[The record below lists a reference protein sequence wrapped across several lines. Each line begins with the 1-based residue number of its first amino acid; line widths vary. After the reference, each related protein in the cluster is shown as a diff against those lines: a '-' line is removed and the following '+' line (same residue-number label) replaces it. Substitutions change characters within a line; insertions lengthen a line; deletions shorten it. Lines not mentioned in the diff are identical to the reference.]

1 MSIRNDE
8 ILARL
13 GQQTRA
19 MSVEELLESLKPRPS
34 RRTLQR
40 RLKEMVIGGKVVRNG
55 KGPRTTYA
63 LAKSGITGEYTSAA
77 SDDDYE
83 RFIPLDEESR
93 EILSYVR
100 QPVSARKP
108 VAFSR
113 DLIDDYHP
121 GKTWYLS
128 PTTRRT
134 LKQISET
141 GFETRPAGTFGRAI
155 LDRLLID
162 LSFASSR
169 LEGNTYTRLDTKR
182 LIELGEMAE
191 GRDAQEAQ
199 MILNHKRAVELLVD
213 DASDIGFNPYTFLNL
228 HGVLSEN
235 LMHDPS
241 ASGRLRRREVEI
253 AQSVYQPT
261 NVPQVIDDVFRT
273 VLVKAE
279 MIAEPFEQAL
289 FILVHVPYLQPF
301 EDVNKRVAR
310 LGANI
315 SLIKNN
321 LCPLTFL
328 DVPERAFIDAVL
340 GVYEMNRI
348 ELLRD
353 LFVWAYERSTQQ
365 YIKVKGSLAQPD
377 PVRLKYRKQMH
388 DLVGTVVRE
397 LKIQARDAV
406 QGYAEAN
413 VPMNDRELFV
423 AMVMED
429 LKRLHE
435 GVIARYKI
443 RPSEYAAWKES
454 KHKLELDGR

>member
-1 MSIRNDE
+1 MSIEE
-8 ILARL
+8 IL
-13 GQQTRA
+13 Q
-19 MSVEELLESLKPRPS
+19 SLNPKPS

-40 RLKEMVIGGKVVRNG
+40 RLKEMVLGGQVTRIG
-55 KGPRTTYA
+55 KGRGTAYT
-63 LAKSGITGEYTSAA
+63 LASRPSTREGITISA

-83 RFIPLDEESR
+83 SFIPLDEVSR

-100 QPVSARKP
+100 QPLSARKP

-113 DLIDDYHP
+113 DLIDDYRP

-128 PTTRRT
+128 QATRRT

-141 GFETRPAGTFGRAI
+141 GFESRPAGTFGRAI

-169 LEGNTYTRLDTKR
+169 LEGNTYTRLETKR
-182 LIELGEMAE
+182 LIEMGELVE

-213 DASDIGFNPYTFLNL
+213 DATHIGFNRYTFLNL
-228 HGVLSEN
+228 HGALSEN
-235 LMHDPS
+235 LMTDPS
-241 ASGRLRRREVEI
+241 ASGRLRERDVEI

-261 NVPQVIDDVFRT
+261 NVPQLIEDVFDT
-273 VLVKAE
+273 ILQKAE
-279 MIAEPFEQAL
+279 MIADPFEQAL
-289 FILVHVPYLQPF
+289 FVLVQIPYLQPF

-315 SLIKNN
+315 SLIKHN

-328 DVPERAFIDAVL
+328 DVPERAFVDAVL
-340 GVYEMNRI
+340 GVYEMNRV

-353 LFVWAYERSTQQ
+353 LFQWAYERSTQQ

-377 PVRLKYRKQMH
+377 PVRLKYREQMH
-388 DLVGTVVRE
+388 DLIGTVVRE
-397 LKIQARDAV
+397 LKTQVRRTVVD
-406 QGYAEAN
+406 YAEAN
-413 VPMNDRELFV
+413 LPMSDRELF
-423 AMVMED
+423 ADMVMED

-435 GVIARYKI
+435 GVIARYRI
-443 RPSEYAAWKES
+443 RPSEYTAWKTHQ
-454 KHKLELDGR
+454 KAQ